1 MFTIPDEFRQFIS
14 PQCDRK
20 SFIQEYLNKAGLDA
34 PVIQLEDKNHIYVNF
49 PRNSTILCLK

>member
-34 PVIQLEDKNHIYVNF
+34 PVIQLEDKNHIYVK
-49 PRNSTILCLK
+49 LKK